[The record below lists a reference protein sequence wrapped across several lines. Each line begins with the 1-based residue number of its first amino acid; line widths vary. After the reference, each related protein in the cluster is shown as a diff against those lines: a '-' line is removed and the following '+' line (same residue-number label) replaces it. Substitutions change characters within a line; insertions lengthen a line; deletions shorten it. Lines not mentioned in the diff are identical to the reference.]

1 MKKSI
6 YLWVSLGIS
15 ALLVSGCGKKY
26 PDDILQPAQMEE
38 LLHDYHLASFMS
50 NELPYSE
57 NYKKQAYLNY
67 VFKKHNV
74 TEAQFDSSMVWY
86 ARHTEELAKIYD
98 NLNKRFDRESKLVA
112 SQVAKRD
119 NQTFVSLSGDTVNIW
134 QDRPVYWLTA
144 SPVTNRMTFDFKADT
159 TFKPKDTFVWEADYN
174 FLPSGTRAEVIV
186 GLTVSFA
193 NDSVQGVTGRMTGA
207 GTQRFYLKADSASI
221 RGVNGFIYFKADT
234 LHPSSVLISNIRL
247 TRIHDK
253 VGGKLSNRTGEV
265 LDKNSINQNP
275 DKESAVKSSARIMKN
290 ESR

>member
-6 YLWVSLGIS
+6 YLWASIGMS

-38 LLHDYHLASFMS
+38 LLHDYHLASSMT

-86 ARHTEELAKIYD
+86 TRHTEELAKIYE
-98 NLNKRFDRESKLVA
+98 NLNKRFDRESKSVA

-119 NQTFVSLSGDTVNIW
+119 NQTFVSLSGDTVDIW

-159 TFKPKDTFVWEADYN
+159 TFKPKDTFIWEADYN
-174 FLPSGTRAEVIV
+174 FLPSGTNAEVTV
-186 GLTVSFA
+186 ALTVSFA
-193 NDSVQGVTGRMTGA
+193 NDSVQGMTHKMNRAGA
-207 GTQRFYLKADSASI
+207 QRFYLKADSAAI
-221 RGVNGFIYFKADT
+221 RGVSGFVYFKADT

-247 TRIHDK
+247 TRIHEKSGDK
-253 VGGKLSNRTGEV
+253 QKIRNVESVNRRNAEQPV
-265 LDKNSINQNP
+265 EQKASIKSGTKIME
-275 DKESAVKSSARIMKN
+275 KESR
-290 ESR
+290 

>member
-6 YLWVSLGIS
+6 YLWVSVGMA

-38 LLHDYHLASFMS
+38 LLHDYHLATSMT

-67 VFKKHNV
+67 VFKKHNI

-98 NLNKRFDRESKLVA
+98 NLNKRFDSESKSVA

-174 FLPSGTRAEVIV
+174 FLPSGTLAEVIV

-193 NDSVQGVTGRMTGA
+193 NDSVQGVTGRMTSA
-207 GTQRFYLKADSASI
+207 GTQRFYLRTDSVSI
-221 RGVNGFIYFKADT
+221 RGVNGFVYFKADT

-253 VGGKLSNRTGEV
+253 TGGKLLKRNDET
-265 LDKNSINQNP
+265 LDKNTVNQHP
-275 DKESAVKSSARIMKN
+275 DKERVVKSSVRMMEKD
-290 ESR
+290 SQ

>member
-6 YLWVSLGIS
+6 YLWASIGMS

-38 LLHDYHLASFMS
+38 LLHDYHLASSMT

-86 ARHTEELAKIYD
+86 TRHTEELAKIYE
-98 NLNKRFDRESKLVA
+98 NLNKRFDRESKSVA

-134 QDRPVYWLTA
+134 QDRPVYWLTT
-144 SPVTNRMTFDFKADT
+144 SPVTNKMTFDFKADT
-159 TFKPKDTFVWEADYN
+159 TFRPNDTFIWEADYN
-174 FLPSGTRAEVIV
+174 FLPAGTQAEVTV
-186 GLTVSFA
+186 ALSVSFA
-193 NDSVQGVTGRMTGA
+193 NDSIQGTTQTMNRA
-207 GTQRFYLKADSASI
+207 GTQRFHLKADSAAI
-221 RGVNGFIYFKADT
+221 RGVSGFVYFKADT

-247 TRIHDK
+247 TRIHEKSGSQLKTRSVETAD
-253 VGGKLSNRTGEV
+253 R
-265 LDKNSINQNP
+265 KNV
-275 DKESAVKSSARIMKN
+275 ESSSEKKTPVKSNVKIM
-290 ESR
+290 ETGSR

>member
-6 YLWVSLGIS
+6 YLWVSVGMS

-38 LLHDYHLASFMS
+38 LLHDYHLASSMT

-67 VFKKHNV
+67 VFKKHNI

-98 NLNKRFDRESKLVA
+98 NLNKRFDRESKSVA

-159 TFKPKDTFVWEADYN
+159 TFKPKDMFVWEADYN
-174 FLPSGTRAEVIV
+174 FLPSGTLAEVIV
-186 GLTVSFA
+186 GLTISFA
-193 NDSVQGVTGRMTGA
+193 NDSVQGITGRMTSS
-207 GTQRFYLKADSASI
+207 GTQRFYLKTDSASI
-221 RGVNGFIYFKADT
+221 RGVNGFVYFKVDT

-253 VGGKLSNRTGEV
+253 ASSKLHERNGEI
-265 LDKNSINQNP
+265 LDKKSINQNP
-275 DKESAVKSSARIMKN
+275 AKGSMVKSNVRMMEKN
-290 ESR
+290 SQ

>member
-6 YLWVSLGIS
+6 YLWVSVGMS

-38 LLHDYHLASFMS
+38 LLHDYHLASSMT

-67 VFKKHNV
+67 VFKKHNI

-86 ARHTEELAKIYD
+86 TRHTEELAKIYE
-98 NLNKRFDRESKLVA
+98 NLNKRFDRESKSVA

-134 QDRPVYWLTA
+134 QDRPVYWLTT
-144 SPVTNRMTFDFKADT
+144 SPVTNKMTFDFKADT
-159 TFKPKDTFVWEADYN
+159 TFRPNDTFIWEADYN
-174 FLPSGTRAEVIV
+174 FLPAGTQAEVTV
-186 GLTVSFA
+186 ALSVSFA
-193 NDSVQGVTGRMTGA
+193 NDTIQGTTQTMNRA
-207 GTQRFYLKADSASI
+207 GTQRFYLKADSAAI
-221 RGVNGFIYFKADT
+221 RGVSGFVYFKADT

-247 TRIHDK
+247 TRIHEK
-253 VGGKLSNRTGEV
+253 SGSKLKTRSVETADR
-265 LDKNSINQNP
+265 KNV
-275 DKESAVKSSARIMKN
+275 ESSSEKKTPVKSNVKIMKTG
-290 ESR
+290 SR